1 MWYDIRAAAA
11 NAVILRPAGGSRRR
25 DERNTMLI
33 DYLLQNWALI
43 LISLAFVISLTVTG
57 FQQKNGKR
65 MYALITSVFLLSI
78 VVFVEFRL
86 ADRGGYRTA
95 RLILMAVRYS
105 ATPMI
110 TAQIIYTLREKQKLV
125 VFIPAVVLAVLD
137 IVSIFTGIVFGLA
150 EDGTLLRGPL
160 GYLPFIVAGFYG
172 VSLIYVLYMQS
183 NKLYTEI
190 VPIAFLG
197 LAFASGLIL
206 PFIFGKDF
214 AQIFCVTIMI
224 ALFVYHVFSILQMY
238 KKDPLTGALNRQAF
252 YDDNEISGGDIT
264 ALILADMNGLKKV
277 NDTQGHAAGDRALTA
292 LAQSFRKAA
301 KNKQAVYRTGGD
313 EFVIVC
319 RRLSGDKVAALVEQ
333 IKKNVGETG
342 YSCSVGYSLKG
353 DGGKTIADMMAEADE
368 MMYAEKEKY
377 YTDGRRDRRRG
388 DRRRSGTAA
397 DRAVAKGPDGKTEN
411 E

>member
-1 MWYDIRAAAA
+1 MWYDIRAAAE
-11 NAVILRPAGGSRRR
+11 NAVILRPAGGRRRR

-65 MYALITSVFLLSI
+65 MYALIASVFLLSI

-110 TAQIIYTLREKQKLV
+110 TAQIIYTLREKQKLA
-125 VFIPAVVLAVLD
+125 VFIPAAVLAVLD

-172 VSLIYVLYMQS
+172 VSLICVLYMQS

-292 LAQSFRKAA
+292 LAHSFRKAA

-353 DGGKTIADMMAEADE
+353 DGGKTIADMMSEADE

-377 YTDGRRDRRRG
+377 YADGRRDRRRG

-397 DRAVAKGPDGKTEN
+397 DRAAE
-411 E
+411 